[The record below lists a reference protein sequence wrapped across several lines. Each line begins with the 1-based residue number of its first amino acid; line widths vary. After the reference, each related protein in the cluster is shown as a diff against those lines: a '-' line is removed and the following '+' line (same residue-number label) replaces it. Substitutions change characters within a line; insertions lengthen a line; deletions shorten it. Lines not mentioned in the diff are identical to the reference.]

1 MTDLFSIPIEAR
13 KCASTHG
20 FIESLSQYSKDKIDP
35 LVRELL
41 NEIEINVD
49 CRQCG
54 RCCKEAYPVVEES
67 DKNALCKAM
76 SISKKKLD
84 EDYLEIDE
92 DGNQIFRTQ
101 PCPLLQGS
109 LCSAYEYRM
118 EGCKGYPH
126 LRKSN
131 FTKRS
136 KLHQYNYSR
145 CPQVYHLIEALK
157 VHFLIES

>member
-13 KCASTHG
+13 KCASTHV

-41 NEIEINVD
+41 NEIEINID

-76 SISKKKLD
+76 SISIKKLD

-118 EGCKGYPH
+118 EGCKEYPH

-136 KLHQYNYSR
+136 K
-145 CPQVYHLIEALK
+145 
-157 VHFLIES
+157 